1 MGIGATNSLNWLPCP
16 QFRGSCSA
24 VKDDTPLAMSLTAK
38 QEVLRWLNYWLAFG
52 SNFHWH
58 LRRFPNFIQNR
69 RLAVPIPLFLLLY
82 RFSTQFSE
90 INSQKYD
97 TIVQI
102 GDHSST
108 AHLAECHPLYFS
120 QMCRH
125 TNMRQPHTFAECTT
139 VSNVPIPARFMQ
151 NPQSFLR

>member
-1 MGIGATNSLNWLPCP
+1 MKYIQYSFALRTLGWAKIFCRPEVCGRQRKNEPCANELQSHPSSLEKHIGFYWWMGIGATNSLNWLPCP
-16 QFRGSCSA
+16 QFSGSCSA

-82 RFSTQFSE
+82 RYSTHNASYL
-90 INSQKYD
+90 SQ
-97 TIVQI
+97 
-102 GDHSST
+102 
-108 AHLAECHPLYFS
+108 
-120 QMCRH
+120 
-125 TNMRQPHTFAECTT
+125 
-139 VSNVPIPARFMQ
+139 Q
-151 NPQSFLR
+151 NPYFLK